1 MTLRN
6 KITMPGNDGP
16 EEWVLFANV
25 LEMAGLGDPKTA
37 NLKCQINP
45 VIEVSPLPGQ
55 DQRQKYIRVNDIP
68 RLFERY
74 TRPTPE
80 QEMAFARIT
89 GQVIPDNNTGTP
101 DNSPDNTPGNPAPY
115 PAKKPGNKS
124 KSPDKAPDNFN
135 PDYSSRWWNRFGT
148 VLGDFYRSPLVAY
161 SAFTAM
167 VVALAFLHTTAAWRL
182 LPGLPWWDMP
192 VLAILMQSIIL
203 VGTFNAS
210 FFKGSNSYYW
220 FLGGFAV
227 YDLVMS
233 GCNFFEG
240 YDPTLLSGSGKELV
254 IGIIDLAIRIG
265 LSVGFTIGTLFF
277 ALLVKKIRT

>member
-1 MTLRN
+1 MIQS
-6 KITMPGNDGP
+6 KITVSENEGSV
-16 EEWVLFANV
+16 EYVQLSEVLS
-25 LEMAGLGDPKTA
+25 LAGLGDAKTA
-37 NLKCQINP
+37 NSKCLIEP
-45 VIEVSPLPGQ
+45 VIVVGPLPSM
-55 DQRQKYIRVNDIP
+55 DQRHRYIRVKDVP
-68 RLFERY
+68 LLFSRY
-74 TRPTPE
+74 SRVTPE
-80 QEMAFARIT
+80 QKEAMARIIVSKT
-89 GQVIPDNNTGTP
+89 PDNNIGGETPTP
-101 DNSPDNTPGNPAPY
+101 DNAPDNPEPLQSR
-115 PAKKPGNKS
+115 KPGYKS
-124 KSPDKAPDNFN
+124 KSPDKSPDNT
-135 PDYSSRWWNRFGT
+135 PVDYSGRWWNTAGT
-148 VLGDFYRSPLVAY
+148 TLGNFYRSPLVAY
-161 SAFTAM
+161 TAFTAM

-210 FFKGSNSYYW
+210 FFKDGTSYRW

-233 GCNFFEG
+233 GCNFFQG
-240 YDPTLLSGSGKELV
+240 YDPTLLSGFGKELV